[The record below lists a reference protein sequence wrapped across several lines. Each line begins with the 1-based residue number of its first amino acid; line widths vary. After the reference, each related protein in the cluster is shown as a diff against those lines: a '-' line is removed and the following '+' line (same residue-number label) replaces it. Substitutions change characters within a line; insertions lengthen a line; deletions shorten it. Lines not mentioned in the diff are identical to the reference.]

1 MAPTPCHGPPVA
13 LLPNKRTDWSAEEND
28 LIVADY
34 FAMLGAEL
42 SGEAYVKA
50 HHARALDQ
58 HIGRGHKSVK
68 FKHMNVSAALA
79 ELGLPHIRGYRP
91 MTNYQRALFPAL
103 ERYLDTH
110 PDAWTLGQSL
120 AVATA
125 AGGATSIP
133 SNPGFSEAS
142 ARFSG
147 TPADTPPVSGI
158 AIPTDMPPSA
168 QPRKPRPEGLVR
180 LVRKYDP
187 ATRDNANRALGRLG
201 EQHVLNH
208 EITRLVAADRM
219 DLAKKIEWTADVHGD
234 GAGYDIRSFEP
245 DGSDR
250 LIEVKATRGGP
261 TTDFFLTRTEREV
274 SEERPDAWRLYR
286 LHTLP
291 VTPRLFVLPPPLEAS
306 VRLEA
311 ENWRAAF

>member
-1 MAPTPCHGPPVA
+1 MA
-13 LLPNKRTDWSAEEND
+13 LIPNERTDWTAEEND

-34 FAMLGAEL
+34 FAMLVTEL
-42 SGEAYVKA
+42 SGEDYVKA

-58 HIGRGHKSVK
+58 HIGRGHKSIE

-91 MTNYQRALFPAL
+91 MANYQRALFPAL
-103 ERYLDTH
+103 ERYLDAH
-110 PDAWTLGQSL
+110 PDAWTLGQTLS
-120 AVATA
+120 T
-125 AGGATSIP
+125 GAFLGVPRGEQTS
-133 SNPGFSEAS
+133 SPGFADAGTRYVGPQVEAP
-142 ARFSG
+142 ASG
-147 TPADTPPVSGI
+147 AV
-158 AIPTDMPPSA
+158 IPTDLPPSA
-168 QPRKPRPEGLVR
+168 TPRKPRPEGLVR

-208 EITRLVAADRM
+208 KIARLVAADRM
-219 DLAKKIEWTADVHGD
+219 DLATKVEWTADVRGD

-274 SEERPDAWRLYR
+274 SEERPDAWHLYR

>member
-1 MAPTPCHGPPVA
+1 MALIT
-13 LLPNKRTDWSAEEND
+13 NERTDWTAEEND

-42 SGEAYVKA
+42 SGQDYVKA

-58 HIGRGHKSVK
+58 HIGRGHKSIE

-91 MTNYQRALFPAL
+91 MANYQRALFPAL
-103 ERYLDTH
+103 ERYLDAH
-110 PDAWTLGQSL
+110 PNAWTLGQSL
-120 AVATA
+120 PTA
-125 AGGATSIP
+125 AGLSAPRGEQTASLSHAFADSGAP
-133 SNPGFSEAS
+133 YVGPQVQA
-142 ARFSG
+142 
-147 TPADTPPVSGI
+147 PAISSVV
-158 AIPTDMPPSA
+158 IPTDLPPSA
-168 QPRKPRPEGLVR
+168 TPRKPRPEGLVR

-208 EITRLVAADRM
+208 EIARLVAADRM
-219 DLAKKIEWTADVHGD
+219 DLAKKVEWTADVHGD
-234 GAGYDIRSFEP
+234 GAGYDIRSFDP

-306 VRLEA
+306 VRLQA

>member
-1 MAPTPCHGPPVA
+1 MTPE
-13 LLPNKRTDWSAEEND
+13 RTDWTPEEND

-34 FAMLGAEL
+34 FTMLVTEL
-42 SGEAYVKA
+42 SGEDYVKA

-58 HIGRGHKSVK
+58 HIGRGHKSIE

-91 MTNYQRALFPAL
+91 MANYQRALFPAL
-103 ERYLDTH
+103 ERYLDAH
-110 PDAWTLGQSL
+110 PAAWTLGQSL
-120 AVATA
+120 PTA
-125 AGGATSIP
+125 AFLGAP
-133 SNPGFSEAS
+133 RVQSNPSPGFADAG
-142 ARFSG
+142 ARYIG
-147 TPADTPPVSGI
+147 PQIDAQPIPGI
-158 AIPTDMPPSA
+158 VIPTDLPPSA
-168 QPRKPRPEGLVR
+168 TPRKPRPEGLVR

-187 ATRDNANRALGRLG
+187 ATRDNANRVLGRLG

-208 EITRLVAADRM
+208 EIARLVSADRI
-219 DLAKKIEWTADVHGD
+219 DLAKKVEWTADVHGD